1 MHKYACISVCKSF
14 FFHIPSPTFP
24 TPMRSEM
31 LDPLCISDPNTPRK
45 KKNDGTPDFRK
56 TAGGYA
62 NSTTF
67 TEFIILR
74 TNRGV
79 AKLTLRV
86 TFLSYNSYLCPFDLT
101 GPQLQG
107 IHIRK
112 PSRTSAGTTCQGD
125 SSNPKDVLTGTPGP
139 KMT

>member
-1 MHKYACISVCKSF
+1 MYLCLQVI
-14 FFHIPSPTFP
+14 FFHIPPPTFP

-45 KKNDGTPDFRK
+45 KKKKKNDGTTDFRK

-62 NSTTF
+62 NSTTFF

-79 AKLTLRV
+79 AKLTLKV
-86 TFLSYNSYLCPFDLT
+86 TVLSYDSYLCPFDLT
-101 GPQLQG
+101 SPQLQG

-112 PSRTSAGTTCQGD
+112 QSRTSAGTTCQGD
-125 SSNPKDVLTGTPGP
+125 ISNPKDVLTGTPGP